1 MCVIAN
7 ASVSVVLIYISFNF
21 SVNNITMKDFL
32 IVLYTPYQITVPTN
46 TICISFT
53 YSGYR
58 YRVYIGRTLLR
69 LLLRRSLLL
78 WLMMPCVTSA
88 REPSQRVGIDGL
100 EFKTSFLNR
109 TIRLKLGT
117 ITTGTHNSCTT
128 HTTHNDNTHTDTINT
143 QLQGTNVCPRDF
155 ERAQLFYFYKYFVLL
170 ITYHVCR

>member
-1 MCVIAN
+1 MCVCVIAN

-46 TICISFT
+46 TIYISIT
-53 YSGYR
+53 YSG

-69 LLLRRSLLL
+69 LLRRSLLL
-78 WLMMPCVTSA
+78 LSLMPCVTSA

-100 EFKTSFLNR
+100 EFKTSSLNR

-117 ITTGTHNSCTT
+117 ITTGTHNSWTI
-128 HTTHNDNTHTDTINT
+128 HTTYNDNTTQRYHQHTTTRNKRLSERLRTCTIILL
-143 QLQGTNVCPRDF
+143 LQ
-155 ERAQLFYFYKYFVLL
+155 VL
-170 ITYHVCR
+170 TGSNF

>member
-46 TICISFT
+46 TIYISIT
-53 YSGYR
+53 YSG

-69 LLLRRSLLL
+69 LLRRSLLL
-78 WLMMPCVTSA
+78 LSLMPCVTSA

-100 EFKTSFLNR
+100 EFKTSSLNR

-117 ITTGTHNSCTT
+117 VTTGTHNKI
-128 HTTHNDNTHTDTINT
+128 HNDNTHNDTINT

-155 ERAQLFYFYKYFVLL
+155 ERAQLYYFYKYLPVVLFNHASCL
-170 ITYHVCR
+170 PSKV